1 MTVTEILS
9 RLESLGNP
17 KVRAHNAKYGA
28 GSNQFGVKMG
38 DIRAIAKT
46 VKQNHLLALQLWE
59 TGNVDARFLAI
70 LIMNP
75 KELGVAEVDA
85 MVRSER
91 FTHVADWFSSYVL
104 KQHPEYEAMRQTWM
118 QSDDPMS
125 ARAGWSLTAERVAKN
140 PQGLDLSALLDRIEA
155 EMPSAAPEV
164 QWTMNTTL
172 AQIGIC
178 FAQHR
183 QRALSIGER
192 LGLYRDFPV
201 SKGCTSPFAP
211 IWISEM
217 VRRKEQ

>member
-1 MTVTEILS
+1 
-9 RLESLGNP
+9 
-17 KVRAHNAKYGA
+17 
-28 GSNQFGVKMG
+28 
-38 DIRAIAKT
+38 
-46 VKQNHLLALQLWE
+46 
-59 TGNVDARFLAI
+59 
-70 LIMNP
+70 
-75 KELGVAEVDA
+75 
-85 MVRSER
+85 
-91 FTHVADWFSSYVL
+91 
-104 KQHPEYEAMRQTWM
+104 M
-118 QSDDPMS
+118 QSDDLM
-125 ARAGWSLTAERVAKN
+125 AERAGWSLTAERVAKN

-192 LGLYRDFPV
+192 LGIYRDFPV

-217 VRRKEQ
+217 VRRKEK